1 LAPRIIPPVP
11 WPPRIIPPA
20 PGRPPRF
27 KRPTAAA
34 ADNAPAEFFAEPV
47 GDVSAPDTQ
56 LPDKDHSVDPFRK
69 VQNVGVI
76 LIDPDTNFPNL

>member
-1 LAPRIIPPVP
+1 M
-11 WPPRIIPPA
+11 PPA
-20 PGRPPRF
+20 GRDPL
-27 KRPTAAA
+27 
-34 ADNAPAEFFAEPV
+34 

-56 LPDKDHSVDPFRK
+56 LPDKDHSVDPFRT